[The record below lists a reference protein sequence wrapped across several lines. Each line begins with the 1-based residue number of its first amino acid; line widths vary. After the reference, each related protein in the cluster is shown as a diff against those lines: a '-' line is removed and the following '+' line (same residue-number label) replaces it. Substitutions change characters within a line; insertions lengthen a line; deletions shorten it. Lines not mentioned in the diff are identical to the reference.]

1 MSHLN
6 RSIFSNKSSV
16 PTCTIHKIALKYT
29 QVSTQLI
36 IKYYVYTDHS
46 IVRESGQCLQFQDVT
61 HMDYLHASCI
71 LLKRDIS

>member
-16 PTCTIHKIALKYT
+16 PTCMINKIVFKYI
-29 QVSTQLI
+29 LI
-36 IKYYVYTDHS
+36 VYNYVYTDQS
-46 IVRESGQCLQFQDVT
+46 IVQGSGQYPRFQDVN

-71 LLKRDIS
+71 LLKHNVY